1 MVPTVPTVQ
10 FVDRISNFR
19 NGLNGLNILNDLNE
33 ASAGRQVT
41 GAIST
46 DRAWEM
52 SMRETTRGITF
63 FLLLVLAFVALLD
76 SKGHAQ
82 TLKKV
87 RMASSSTNVAF
98 LALYTALHR
107 GFFKDEGIDLEII
120 YMPANLAST
129 AVLNGDIDY
138 NGAVTGTIG
147 AAVRGQPM
155 KVLLF
160 TVAKPLLFLMGKKE
174 IKEVKQL
181 KGRKVAGSS
190 PGGSA
195 TLIAEKMLRHF
206 SLEPGRD
213 VSLLPMGGSAAS
225 RYAVLE
231 TGVVD
236 ASFLSVPENIIA
248 LERGYNELVF
258 AGDIVEFPQNGFG
271 TSEKKIRENPDE
283 VYRMVRATLRG
294 LQFIWD
300 RNSQEGVTNVLM
312 KQWKVNDR
320 KMAAEMSKQVSRVLT
335 KDATV
340 KPESVQV
347 LIDLA
352 RESAK
357 VTKPVSVADV
367 VDYSFVDK
375 ARKELGIAK

>member
-1 MVPTVPTVQ
+1 MRKPRRGTTMLLFIASFISVLYVPGFTQ
-10 FVDRISNFR
+10 
-19 NGLNGLNILNDLNE
+19 
-33 ASAGRQVT
+33 
-41 GAIST
+41 
-46 DRAWEM
+46 
-52 SMRETTRGITF
+52 
-63 FLLLVLAFVALLD
+63 
-76 SKGHAQ
+76 AQ
-82 TLKKV
+82 TGLKKI
-87 RMASSSTNVAF
+87 RIGSSSTNVSF
-98 LALYTALHR
+98 LALYTALDR
-107 GFFKDEGIDLEII
+107 GFFRDEGIDLEIV

-129 AVLNGDIDY
+129 AVQNGDIDY

-160 TVAKPLLFLMGKKE
+160 TVAKPLLFLMSRKD
-174 IKEVKQL
+174 IKDPKQL
-181 KGRKVAGSS
+181 KGKKIAGSS

-195 TLIAEKMLRHF
+195 TLIADKVLRHF
-206 SLEPGRD
+206 GLEPGRD

-231 TGVVD
+231 TNVVD

-248 LERGYNELVF
+248 LEKGYNELVF
-258 AGDIVEFPQNGFG
+258 AGDVVEFPQNGFG
-271 TSEKKIRENPDE
+271 TSEKKIRDNPDE

-294 LQFIWD
+294 LQFVWD
-300 RNSQEGVTNVLM
+300 KNNQEAVTSVLM

-320 KMAAEMSKQVSRVLT
+320 KMAAEMSRQVSRVLT
-335 KDATV
+335 KDAYV

-357 VTKPVSVADV
+357 VTKPVTTAEV
-367 VDYSFVDK
+367 VNYSFLDR
-375 ARKELGIAK
+375 ARKELGITK

>member
-1 MVPTVPTVQ
+1 MTARLMEIFMQKPR
-10 FVDRISNFR
+10 RIIMTLLINA
-19 NGLNGLNILNDLNE
+19 ILLYVLCIP
-33 ASAGRQVT
+33 G
-41 GAIST
+41 
-46 DRAWEM
+46 M
-52 SMRETTRGITF
+52 SY
-63 FLLLVLAFVALLD
+63 
-76 SKGHAQ
+76 AQ
-82 TLKKV
+82 TGLKKI
-87 RMASSSTNVAF
+87 RMGSSSTNVSF

-160 TVAKPLLFLMGKKE
+160 TVAKPFLFLMGKKD
-174 IKEVKQL
+174 IKDVKQL
-181 KGRKVAGSS
+181 KGKKIAGSS

-195 TLIAEKMLRHF
+195 TLIAEKVLKHF
-206 SLEPGRD
+206 GLEPGRD
-213 VSLLPMGGSAAS
+213 VSLLPMGGSAAG

-248 LERGYNELVF
+248 LEKGYNELIF
-258 AGDIVEFPQNGFG
+258 AGDVVEFPQNGFG
-271 TSEKKIRENPDE
+271 TSEKKIRESPDE

-294 LQFIWD
+294 LQFVWEK
-300 RNSQEGVTNVLM
+300 NNQEAVTAILM
-312 KQWKVNDR
+312 KQWKINDP
-320 KMAAEMSKQVSRVLT
+320 KMAAEMFKQVTRVLT
-335 KDATV
+335 KDAYV

-352 RESAK
+352 REGAK
-357 VTKPVSVADV
+357 VTKPVSVSEV
-367 VDYSFVDK
+367 VDYSFLDK
-375 ARKELGIAK
+375 ARRELGISK

>member
-1 MVPTVPTVQ
+1 M
-10 FVDRISNFR
+10 
-19 NGLNGLNILNDLNE
+19 E
-33 ASAGRQVT
+33 
-41 GAIST
+41 IST
-46 DRAWEM
+46 RKIQQL
-52 SMRETTRGITF
+52 TTI
-63 FLLLVLAFVALLD
+63 LLVITIFLSALYYPNLI
-76 SKGHAQ
+76 HAQ
-82 TLKKV
+82 GGLKKV
-87 RMASSSTNVAF
+87 RMGSSSTNVSF

-107 GFFKDEGIDLEII
+107 GFFKDEGIDLEIV

-160 TVAKPLLFLMGKKE
+160 TVAKPLLFLMSTKD
-174 IKEVKQL
+174 IKDPKQL
-181 KGRKVAGSS
+181 KGKKIAGSS

-195 TLIAEKMLRHF
+195 TLIADKVLKHF
-206 SLEPGRD
+206 GLDPGRD
-213 VSLLPMGGSAAS
+213 VSLLPLGGSAAN

-231 TGVVD
+231 THVVD

-248 LERGYNELVF
+248 LEKGYNELVF
-258 AGDIVEFPQNGFG
+258 AGDVVEFPQNGFG
-271 TSEKKIRENPDE
+271 TSEKKIRENSDE

-294 LQFIWD
+294 LQFVWD
-300 RNSQEGVTNVLM
+300 KNNQEAVTNVLM
-312 KQWKVNDR
+312 KQWRVNDR
-320 KMAAEMSKQVSRVLT
+320 WMAVEMSKQVSRVLT
-335 KDATV
+335 KDAYV

-357 VTKPVSVADV
+357 VTKPVSVTEV
-367 VDYSFVDK
+367 VDYSFLDK
-375 ARKELGIAK
+375 ARKELGLAR

>member
-1 MVPTVPTVQ
+1 
-10 FVDRISNFR
+10 
-19 NGLNGLNILNDLNE
+19 
-33 ASAGRQVT
+33 
-41 GAIST
+41 
-46 DRAWEM
+46 
-52 SMRETTRGITF
+52 
-63 FLLLVLAFVALLD
+63 LLLVFAFVPLLD
-76 SKGHAQ
+76 SNGHAQ

-87 RMASSSTNVAF
+87 RMGSSSTNVSF
-98 LALYTALHR
+98 LALYSALHR

-160 TVAKPLLFLMGKKE
+160 TVSKPFLFLMSKKE
-174 IKEVKQL
+174 IKDIKQL
-181 KGRKVAGSS
+181 RGKKIAGSS

-195 TLIAEKMLRHF
+195 TLIAEKVLRHYG
-206 SLEPGRD
+206 LEPGRD
-213 VSLLPMGGSAAS
+213 VTLLPMGGSAAG

-248 LERGYNELVF
+248 LEKGYNELVF
-258 AGDIVEFPQNGFG
+258 AGDVVEFPQNGFG

-294 LQFIWD
+294 LQFVWD
-300 RNSQEGVTNVLM
+300 KNNQEVLTNIMM
-312 KQWKVNDR
+312 KQWKVSDR
-320 KMAAEMSKQVSRVLT
+320 KMAAEMSKQVARVLT
-335 KDATV
+335 RDADV

-357 VTKPVSVADV
+357 VAKPVSVADV

>member
-1 MVPTVPTVQ
+1 MK
-10 FVDRISNFR
+10 IGR
-19 NGLNGLNILNDLNE
+19 NTLFGYLLLSFF
-33 ASAGRQVT
+33 AAG
-41 GAIST
+41 
-46 DRAWEM
+46 
-52 SMRETTRGITF
+52 F
-63 FLLLVLAFVALLD
+63 FLPTL
-76 SKGHAQ
+76 GHPQ
-82 TLKKV
+82 SLKKI
-87 RMASSSTNVAF
+87 RMASSSTNVSF

-120 YMPANLAST
+120 FMPANLAST
-129 AVLNGDIDY
+129 AVLNGDVDY

-147 AAVRGQPM
+147 AAVQGRPM

-160 TVAKPLLFLMGKKE
+160 TVAKPLLFLVSQKN

-181 KGRKVAGSS
+181 KGKKIAGSS

-195 TLIAEKMLRHF
+195 TLLANQALKQIG
-206 SLEPGRD
+206 LEPGKD
-213 VSLLPMGGSAAS
+213 VAVLQMSGNVAS

-231 TGVVD
+231 SGVVE
-236 ASFLSVPENIIA
+236 ASLLSVPENIIA
-248 LERGYNELVF
+248 LEKGFNELLF
-258 AGDIVEFPQNGFG
+258 LGDIVEFPQNGFG
-271 TSEKKIRENPDE
+271 TSEKRIRENPDE

-294 LQFIWD
+294 LQFVWD
-300 RNSQEGVTNVLM
+300 KNNQEAVTSVLM

-320 KMAAEMSKQVSRVLT
+320 KMAAEMARQVARVLT
-335 KDATV
+335 KDAYV

-352 RESAK
+352 RDSAK

-375 ARKELGIAK
+375 ARKELGITK